1 MRSTRTSAHL
11 PEAAQARRHSSAR
24 AWQSAI
30 GFEKQGLQ
38 DLGLVE
44 ERETMSGSD
53 VALARIPTLTL
64 AGVDYPTG

>member
-11 PEAAQARRHSSAR
+11 PEAAQARRDSSAR

-30 GFEKQGLQ
+30 GFEKQGLE